1 MNASIISII
10 FLAILSL
17 AHLLLVIL
25 LIPVLKQVRRTAKH
39 AETTLDNLDKQ
50 LVPLLETAH
59 ATAEELQLL
68 TISVND
74 KIDKTDNL
82 FAEIGEASH
91 VVATTSAILRDKVS
105 PLLIQLA
112 GVSSGVKAFSNFF
125 KR

>member
-1 MNASIISII
+1 MTASTI

-17 AHLLLVIL
+17 AHLLLVIW
-25 LIPVLKQVRRTAKH
+25 LIPVLKQLHRTAKH

-50 LVPLLETAH
+50 LVPLLETAND
-59 ATAEELQLL
+59 TAEELQLL
-68 TISVND
+68 IISVND
-74 KIDKTDNL
+74 KIEKTDTL

>member
-1 MNASIISII
+1 MTASTI

-17 AHLLLVIL
+17 AHLLLVIW
-25 LIPVLKQVRRTAKH
+25 LIPVLKQLHRTAKH
-39 AETTLDNLDKQ
+39 AETTLDILDKQ
-50 LVPLLETAH
+50 LVPLLETAND
-59 ATAEELQLL
+59 TTEELQLL
-68 TISVND
+68 IISVND
-74 KIDKTDNL
+74 KIEKTDTL